1 MHRLDFAS
9 PHPPLL
15 RAHDRSALVHLPR
28 GLLRVGVDLPGNLT
42 SAELFC
48 AAHLPLT
55 VRLAIVVE
63 LCTRLTLARMAK
75 ALVDVRGRR
84 ASKRVT
90 GAGRLLVRV
99 VVDDCPRVRCRR
111 QGLARSVD
119 AMDW

>member
-15 RAHDRSALVHLPR
+15 RAHDRPTLVHLPR
-28 GLLRVGVDLPGNLT
+28 GLLRVGVDLSGNLT

-55 VRLAIVVE
+55 VRLAIVVK
-63 LCTRLTLARMAK
+63 LCACLTLARVAK

-84 ASKRVT
+84 AGKRVT
-90 GAGRLLVRV
+90 GASRLLVRV
-99 VVDDCPRVRCRR
+99 VVDDRPRIGCRR
-111 QGLARSVD
+111 QGVARSVD
-119 AMDW
+119 AVNW